1 MARKSSSGSS
11 VMSQLRP
18 IMAQGKAKLL
28 PLMQGIRPGLKNM
41 VRRPVTGRARPKA
54 GQSVT
59 FLTETGDK
67 RNFWQTTDIGMAQ
80 LDEPTTGSVIL
91 SFSDQDACLPAAK
104 SLSPRQLNR
113 LTRSEL
119 GPNLRVLN
127 EQKSLGMVFAT
138 GAERVREHAQPLI
151 SGLSLLAHLLKSHK
165 HWLQKDAGPLITG
178 FAFGSDRDRL
188 LVLYLY
194 DGGTLSLLQVTPRT
208 PDTSGA
214 IQNYIKTITKER
226 PALASKGLRHD
237 DPARIVLFESTEIA
251 AVLHTLKPYPTE
263 GDFYGIP
270 QSLVLHFARLSALG
284 VFIAASGWA
293 GTQYLRLE
301 FNQRDKAAQD
311 MRLVAAQRGVSEL
324 AKKQPAALI
333 ALGSVVPI
341 DRALDKARAVYR
353 APGRVTV
360 TTGLD
365 QMQLASILDIP
376 AGVSWGMAAGIS
388 DQLSAPAPDEC
399 TRQVVDTNTS
409 LSQLMVSYV
418 CTQPNSDLAGLFAA
432 RR

>member
-1 MARKSSSGSS
+1 MALKSSSTLSILAK
-11 VMSQLRP
+11 LRP
-18 IMAQGKAKLL
+18 MVTQGKAKLL
-28 PLMQGIRPGLKNM
+28 PLVQGIRPGLKGL
-41 VRRPVTGRARPKA
+41 VHRPASGRGRPKS
-54 GQSVT
+54 GQAIT
-59 FLTETGDK
+59 LLTETGDK
-67 RNFWQTTDIGMAQ
+67 CNFWQTTDVGMSQ
-80 LDEPTTGSVIL
+80 LDAPAAGSVIL
-91 SFSDQDACLPAAK
+91 SFSDQDYCLAAAK
-104 SLSPRQLNR
+104 NLSPRQLNR

-127 EQKSLGMVFAT
+127 EQKPLGMVFAT
-138 GAERVREHAQPLI
+138 AAERVGEHPQPLI

-165 HWLQKDAGPLITG
+165 HWQQKDAGPLITG

-188 LVLYLY
+188 LILYLY

-237 DPARIVLFESTEIA
+237 DPARIVLFESTEIT

-263 GDFYGIP
+263 GDFYGFP
-270 QSLVLHFARLSALG
+270 QSLVLHFARLTALG
-284 VFIAASGWA
+284 AVVAASGWA
-293 GTQYLRLE
+293 GSQYLRLE

-311 MRLVAAQRGVSEL
+311 MRLVAAQQGVAEL
-324 AKKQPAALI
+324 AKQQPAALI

-360 TTGLD
+360 TTSLD
-365 QMQLASILDIP
+365 QIQLASILDIP

-399 TRQVVDTNTS
+399 TRQMVDTNTS